1 MISGV
6 FIVVFI
12 FCLGIAVASIL
23 ISHQFMATYN
33 TDFHKK
39 YFYYLVSF
47 YAFAIYGI
55 WGQIVVRV
63 LLSSL
68 NTSVKVIET
77 VANFLPI
84 LGVPFLFISW
94 LMLVSM
100 GYSLFNVK
108 MKPIWG
114 LLHVGFLLLLLGGS
128 WIGYTFFSNDP
139 EFVNAYLKYAE
150 VGILIAAGFVYTL
163 TFLITVMVLNNN
175 NDLIGHRYVLK
186 FAFLMVLAFILRSIL
201 LPFSFLNPWILAL
214 VILVYF
220 GSNFIPLFYL
230 RINSDNIFKP
240 VKAENASE
248 VKLEFIFKKY
258 RITRREREIVNQ
270 ICSGKS
276 NQQIA
281 DELFISLQ
289 TVKDHTH
296 RIYRKI
302 GINSRMQLVQQVSA

>member
-1 MISGV
+1 MISGL

-12 FCLGIAVASIL
+12 FCLGIAVAGIL
-23 ISHQFMATYN
+23 LSHQFITTYN

-63 LLSSL
+63 LMSSL

-84 LGVPFLFISW
+84 LGVPFLFVSW
-94 LMLVSM
+94 IMLINM
-100 GYSLFNVK
+100 GYALFNVK
-108 MKPIWG
+108 VKPVWG
-114 LLHVGFLLLLLGGS
+114 LIHIGFLMLMFGGS
-128 WIGYTFFSNDP
+128 WIGYSFLNTEP
-139 EFVNAYLKYAE
+139 EFVSVNLKYIE
-150 VGILIAAGFVYTL
+150 VGILILAGFVYFII
-163 TFLITVMVLNNN
+163 FLITVVGLNKKY
-175 NDLIGHRYVLK
+175 DLVGHQYVLR
-186 FAFLMVLAFILRSIL
+186 FTLLMILAFIMRSIL
-201 LPFSFLNPWILAL
+201 LPFSFLNPWILML

-220 GSNFIPLFYL
+220 VSNFIPVFYL
-230 RINSDNIFKP
+230 WINADNIFEP

-248 VKLEFIFKKY
+248 EKLAFIFSRY
-258 RITRREREIVNQ
+258 RITKREREIIIQ

-302 GINSRMQLVQQVSA
+302 GINSRMQLVQQVNT